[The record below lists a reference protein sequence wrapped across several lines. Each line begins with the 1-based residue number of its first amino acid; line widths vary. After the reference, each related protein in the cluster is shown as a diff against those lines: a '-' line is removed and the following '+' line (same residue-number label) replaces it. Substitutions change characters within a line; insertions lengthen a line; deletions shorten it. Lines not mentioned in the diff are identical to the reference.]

1 MNKFSYLYIVFF
13 YLSASAFTLF
23 GTISLEHQVIGC
35 MIMVALFGIP
45 HGAIDNIILLSE
57 NNVSPFKF
65 YFWYIMAIILY
76 VICWIYLP
84 VFSFVVFLLLSCFHF
99 GESQLA
105 NFKIKVFYSKFI
117 YMLWGLAMIS
127 ALFYYNSYELTNLFD
142 KFSDTNRF
150 KIVLNPIFL
159 KYTFYVANFL
169 ILIFLSVL
177 TRKKQIKIDI
187 FFQEIFQLFLIHLT
201 FILFPVVISF
211 TLYFVFLHSIKVL
224 FDEYHYLSSITK
236 GFNLLRFLKLLI
248 PYTIISIVF
257 ILIFMFL
264 NKGSD
269 YEISILLFSFISISV
284 ITLPHSF
291 VMTNFYDK
299 NK

>member
-105 NFKIKVFYSKFI
+105 NFKIKVFI
-117 YMLWGLAMIS
+117 L
-127 ALFYYNSYELTNLFD
+127 NLY
-142 KFSDTNRF
+142 
-150 KIVLNPIFL
+150 ICCGVW
-159 KYTFYVANFL
+159 
-169 ILIFLSVL
+169 
-177 TRKKQIKIDI
+177 Q
-187 FFQEIFQLFLIHLT
+187 
-201 FILFPVVISF
+201 
-211 TLYFVFLHSIKVL
+211 
-224 FDEYHYLSSITK
+224 
-236 GFNLLRFLKLLI
+236 
-248 PYTIISIVF
+248 
-257 ILIFMFL
+257 
-264 NKGSD
+264 
-269 YEISILLFSFISISV
+269 
-284 ITLPHSF
+284 
-291 VMTNFYDK
+291 
-299 NK
+299 

>member
-1 MNKFSYLYIVFF
+1 
-13 YLSASAFTLF
+13 
-23 GTISLEHQVIGC
+23 
-35 MIMVALFGIP
+35 MVALFGIP

-127 ALFYYNSYELTNLFD
+127 ALFYYNSFELTNLFD

-159 KYTFYVANFL
+159 KYTFYATNFL
-169 ILIFLSVL
+169 I
-177 TRKKQIKIDI
+177 
-187 FFQEIFQLFLIHLT
+187 
-201 FILFPVVISF
+201 FI
-211 TLYFVFLHSIKVL
+211 
-224 FDEYHYLSSITK
+224 
-236 GFNLLRFLKLLI
+236 
-248 PYTIISIVF
+248 
-257 ILIFMFL
+257 
-264 NKGSD
+264 
-269 YEISILLFSFISISV
+269 FSF
-284 ITLPHSF
+284 SF
-291 VMTNFYDK
+291 DS
-299 NK
+299 